1 MARTVK
7 AETLNVGDVIYVKG
21 IVDFSHITRKYEPG
35 TEEFEQAFIRR
46 KMSNPKARKPEKGYT
61 SITILNPSISTK
73 DKNAFKYEGDEIVA
87 DIEKM
92 TPLEAYMYESMFKSK
107 NGGWRLS
114 NENKGNLPQVG
125 EIDKKTKEIKLV
137 TPKGELAKG
146 LKVVLVFNVYKAG
159 DNKGVGLQAVLAD
172 EPLKY
177 FSTNNTFSSL
187 ENLGFTIKDERDQ
200 TEDESAEA
208 EVTPTTS
215 THVPSAEPT
224 VDEINAEDGAD
235 DLPWN

>member
-35 TEEFEQAFIRR
+35 TEEFDEAFLRR

-61 SITILNPSISTK
+61 SITILNPTITTK
-73 DKNAFKYEGDEIVA
+73 DKEAFKYEGDQIVA
-87 DIEKM
+87 DITKM
-92 TPLEAYMYESMFKSK
+92 TPLEAYMYESMFQSK
-107 NGGWRLS
+107 KDGTWRLN

-125 EIDKKTKEIKLV
+125 EIDKKTKEITLV

-146 LKVVLVFNVYKAG
+146 LKVVLVFNVFKAG
-159 DNKGVGLQAVLAD
+159 ENKGVGLQAVLAD
-172 EPLKY
+172 EPLRY

-187 ENLGFTIKDERDQ
+187 ENLGFTIKDNRDQ
-200 TEDESAEA
+200 TDDDST
-208 EVTPTTS
+208 EVAPTTPAPA
-215 THVPSAEPT
+215 PSAEPT

>member
-35 TEEFEQAFIRR
+35 TEEFDEAFLRR

-61 SITILNPSISTK
+61 SITILNPKINTQNK
-73 DKNAFKYEGDEIVA
+73 EAFKYEGDQIVA
-87 DIEKM
+87 DIDKM
-92 TPLEAYMYESMFKSK
+92 TPLEAYMYESMFQSK
-107 NGGWRLS
+107 KDRAWRLN

-125 EIDKKTKEIKLV
+125 EINKKTKEITLV

-146 LKVVLVFNVYKAG
+146 LKVVLVFNVFKAG
-159 DNKGVGLQAVLAD
+159 ENKGVGLQAVLAD
-172 EPLKY
+172 EPLRY
-177 FSTNNTFSSL
+177 FSTNSTFSSL
-187 ENLGFTIKDERDQ
+187 ENLGFTIKDDRDQ
-200 TEDESAEA
+200 TEDDSAE
-208 EVTPTTS
+208 VVPTT
-215 THVPSAEPT
+215 PSPAPNAEPT

>member
-35 TEEFEQAFIRR
+35 TEEFDEAFLRR

-61 SITILNPSISTK
+61 SITILNPKITTQNK
-73 DKNAFKYEGDEIVA
+73 EAFKYEGDQIVA
-87 DIEKM
+87 DIDKM
-92 TPLEAYMYESMFKSK
+92 TPLEAYMYESMFQSK
-107 NGGWRLS
+107 KDGAWRLN

-125 EIDKKTKEIKLV
+125 QIDKKTKEITLV

-146 LKVVLVFNVYKAG
+146 LKVVLVFNVFKAG
-159 DNKGVGLQAVLAD
+159 ENKGVGLQAVLAD
-172 EPLKY
+172 EPLRY
-177 FSTNNTFSSL
+177 FSTNSTFSSL
-187 ENLGFTIKDERDQ
+187 ENLGFTIKDNRDQ
-200 TEDESAEA
+200 TEDDSAE
-208 EVTPTTS
+208 VVPTT
-215 THVPSAEPT
+215 PSPAPNAEPT

>member
-1 MARTVK
+1 MTP
-7 AETLNVGDVIYVKG
+7 T
-21 IVDFSHITRKYEPG
+21 IT
-35 TEEFEQAFIRR
+35 
-46 KMSNPKARKPEKGYT
+46 
-61 SITILNPSISTK
+61 TK
-73 DKNAFKYEGDEIVA
+73 NKDDFKYEGDEIVA
-87 DIEKM
+87 DIDKM

-107 NGGWRLS
+107 NGGWRLN

-146 LKVVLVFNVYKAG
+146 LKVVLVFNVFKAG
-159 DNKGVGLQAVLAD
+159 ENKGVGLQAVLAD
-172 EPLKY
+172 EPLRY

-200 TEDESAEA
+200 IEEDSTEDE
-208 EVTPTTS
+208 VTQTNSSPA
-215 THVPSAEPT
+215 PNAEPT
-224 VDEINAEDGAD
+224 VDDINAEDGAD

>member
-35 TEEFEQAFIRR
+35 TDEFEQAYIRR
-46 KMSNPKARKPEKGYT
+46 KISNPKARKPEKGYT
-61 SITILNPSISTK
+61 SITILNPTITTK
-73 DKNAFKYEGDEIVA
+73 NKDAFKYEGDEIVA
-87 DIEKM
+87 DIDKM

-107 NGGWRLS
+107 NGGWRLN

-125 EIDKKTKEIKLV
+125 EIDKKTKQITLV

-146 LKVVLVFNVYKAG
+146 LKVVLVFNVFKAG
-159 DNKGVGLQAVLAD
+159 ENKGVGLQAVLAD
-172 EPLKY
+172 EPLRY

-200 TEDESAEA
+200 TEEDSTEDE
-208 EVTPTTS
+208 VDQTTS
-215 THVPSAEPT
+215 APAPSAEPT
-224 VDEINAEDGAD
+224 VDDINAEDGAE